1 MIEQKQTLPKK
12 SRTVQKCLVEL
23 INYLENN
30 DVPNVISSSEITD
43 ALERFVLWAGNLG
56 ALRGPTSKLSL
67 EYRLAEAP
75 EIRIQI
81 HRQLDYLLEAIDDGM
96 FDIALPSH
104 ISNIPSVTTLVQER
118 QANHDIMDDDMNM
131 EYCDEPDDPEE
142 DPSEEIR
149 MNMDLISES
158 LKALFRIAVLIR
170 KTNTDSR
177 FERAIHASKFTFPH
191 TFDVDHVREKY
202 PKLKTEEQSWLAE
215 RLGKAIA
222 RRRQFIKYC
231 RDHKARLA
239 LDDENIEAENATTV
253 IQSSKA
259 TTLKLEEI
267 QAVPNFP
274 VDDYEDDGVSILS
287 TSTTTDVLSTL
298 ALPRLQDL
306 SRDGEAF
313 ECPICFTLRSIKGDR
328 SWRYV

>member
-1 MIEQKQTLPKK
+1 MTEQTQTLSQK
-12 SRTVQKCLVEL
+12 SRKVQKFLVNL
-23 INYLENN
+23 INYLEDN
-30 DVPNVISSSEITD
+30 DVPNLISSSEITD
-43 ALERFVLWAGNLG
+43 ALERFALWAGNLG

-67 EYRLAEAP
+67 EYRLTEAP

-81 HRQLDYLLEAIDDGM
+81 HRQLDYLLEAIDDM
-96 FDIALPSH
+96 
-104 ISNIPSVTTLVQER
+104 TTLVQER
-118 QANHDIMDDDMNM
+118 QTSHDIMEDDMNM
-131 EYCDEPDDPEE
+131 EYFDEPDDPEKGL
-142 DPSEEIR
+142 SEEIR
-149 MNMDLISES
+149 MNIDLISES
-158 LKALFRIAVLIR
+158 LKTLFRIAVLIR
-170 KTNTDSR
+170 KTNTNNR
-177 FERAIHASKFTFPH
+177 FERAIYSSKFGFPH

-231 RDHKARLA
+231 RDHRARLA
-239 LDDENIEAENATTV
+239 LDDEDIEAENATTM

-259 TTLKLEEI
+259 TTLKLEEM
-267 QAVPNFP
+267 QAVRNFA
-274 VDDYEDDGVSILS
+274 VDDYEDDVVSILS

-306 SRDGEAF
+306 SKDGEAF
-313 ECPICFTLRSIKGDR
+313 ECPICFTLRSIKGER